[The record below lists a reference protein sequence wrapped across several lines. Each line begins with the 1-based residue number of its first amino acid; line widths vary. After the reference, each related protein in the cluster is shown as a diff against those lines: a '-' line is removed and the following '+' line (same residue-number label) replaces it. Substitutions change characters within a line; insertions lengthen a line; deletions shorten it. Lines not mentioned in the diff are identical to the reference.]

1 MSEMRQLLQKWAE
14 IEPGRCEKSSK
25 NIFTIQTAPDP
36 MEAEAKNIY
45 DPDNLS
51 GLDLAWIQWAVQR
64 AIVARGWRFEFRGFS
79 SGLGFQVELR
89 GAPARDT
96 NPAGALLKAYLK
108 ALEAAK

>member
-1 MSEMRQLLQKWAE
+1 MSEVKQLLQKWAE
-14 IEPGRCEKSSK
+14 LEPDACENLYGQTIRLHLSDDSSHG
-25 NIFTIQTAPDP
+25 
-36 MEAEAKNIY
+36 IY
-45 DPDNLS
+45 PLVDDLKIA
-51 GLDLAWIQWAVQR
+51 DLALVQWAVQE

-96 NPAGALLKAYLK
+96 NPAAALLKAYLK